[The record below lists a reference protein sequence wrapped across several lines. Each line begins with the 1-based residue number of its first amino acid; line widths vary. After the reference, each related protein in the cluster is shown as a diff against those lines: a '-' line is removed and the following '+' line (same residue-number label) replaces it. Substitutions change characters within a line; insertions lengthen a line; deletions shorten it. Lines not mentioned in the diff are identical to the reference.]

1 MCMILYQGQSY
12 SAAHR
17 AIRSLVRFFFAS
29 DLVFFFGNW
38 EKRRIL
44 WIGNGAYYLPL
55 VIGRK
60 GPVHIFGNHTFIL
73 EQAQ

>member
-29 DLVFFFGNW
+29 DLVFFLEIGKKGGYFG
-38 EKRRIL
+38 L
-44 WIGNGAYYLPL
+44 GM
-55 VIGRK
+55 
-60 GPVHIFGNHTFIL
+60 GPIICPW
-73 EQAQ
+73 